1 MNLKRNNKKIKRNKK
16 TSHAQRFKERMGEYY
31 EEKPLKIHM
40 KRKKDNYSENLDLIN
55 KNKNVTRKKPMKAQT
70 VTVES
75 KKGKTTIKHP
85 RETKNFANKKWQKI
99 NQNCCYLENLTLIL
113 KKF

>member
-1 MNLKRNNKKIKRNKK
+1 MFSALRKGWLNIMRKNHLKFTRKD
-16 TSHAQRFKERMGEYY
+16 
-31 EEKPLKIHM
+31 
-40 KRKKDNYSENLDLIN
+40 KKDNYREILDVIN
-55 KNKNVTRKKPMKAQT
+55 KNNENVKRKEPMKAQT

-75 KKGKTTIKHP
+75 KKAKTTIKHP

>member
-1 MNLKRNNKKIKRNKK
+1 MFSALRKGWLNIMRKNHLKFTRKD
-16 TSHAQRFKERMGEYY
+16 
-31 EEKPLKIHM
+31 
-40 KRKKDNYSENLDLIN
+40 KKDNYGEILDVIN
-55 KNKNVTRKKPMKAQT
+55 KNNENVKRKKPMKAQT

-75 KKGKTTIKHP
+75 KKAKTTIKHP

-99 NQNCCYLENLTLIL
+99 NQNCCYLENFTLIM